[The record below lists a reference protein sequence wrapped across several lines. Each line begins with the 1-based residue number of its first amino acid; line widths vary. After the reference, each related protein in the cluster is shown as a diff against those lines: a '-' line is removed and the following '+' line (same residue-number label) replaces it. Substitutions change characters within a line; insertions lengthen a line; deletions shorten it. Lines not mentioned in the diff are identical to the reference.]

1 MYVQYMWTSS
11 HYLLSALY
19 TYVCT
24 YICTYNCSPDMAWAM
39 FDQWMNCSCLSI
51 AQREDP
57 PPANKGSI
65 YTPFLQPHFS
75 SMPNDDSKYTLVWL
89 LSVLSSRMHITSGR
103 PIDNHP
109 HYVEWDAALFPT
121 FIYIAF
127 ACFKYRQPI
136 FD

>member
-1 MYVQYMWTSS
+1 MDEP
-11 HYLLSALY
+11 A
-19 TYVCT
+19 
-24 YICTYNCSPDMAWAM
+24 
-39 FDQWMNCSCLSI
+39 
-51 AQREDP
+51 REDP
-57 PPANKGSI
+57 PPESPQTKAPF
-65 YTPFLQPHFS
+65 TPFLQPHLS

-103 PIDNHP
+103 PTDNHP